1 MGNGHS
7 DDKSDKKSPNSV
19 DPTNVSVP
27 EISFRCESILSSG
40 THDDTGIEPPAP
52 LQLALPLNIS
62 SIPESG
68 SPTLHSTHSQPNAI
82 SKGMRL
88 TAKSKSCSTIA
99 RHHRRKSSLLIIN
112 NGITGKYISS
122 RICKIVAKFWHE
134 HIDTLSTSQQLE
146 ISCSIFFGMLS
157 TNNDMK
163 KVMKDSN
170 CKQESIENISLKY
183 LNMMGWL
190 ARYLVTN
197 NVDLYALLSKLGGIH
212 RSMGIDIHHF
222 TPMLAAIHDTF
233 GYYFD
238 AKYNIE
244 IKYAMDEI
252 FSLAAQLMTG
262 QSLKRSA
269 HLLEVTQQ
277 FKGETI
283 PFLKNLDVCLH
294 SNIGKE
300 YLYRY
305 FAQTWCDEISI
316 FLKSIHRFKLG
327 VSDKERFMIARDII
341 KVSVEPD
348 ATFALNI
355 SYDLRNNTLYR
366 MSKLELMF
374 HAKKVFTIA
383 TEFFAELEKEIEK
396 LIFDNHWQKF
406 VDGIESLHSK
416 SFNIC
421 MR

>member
-82 SKGMRL
+82 SK
-88 TAKSKSCSTIA
+88 
-99 RHHRRKSSLLIIN
+99 
-112 NGITGKYISS
+112 GKYISS